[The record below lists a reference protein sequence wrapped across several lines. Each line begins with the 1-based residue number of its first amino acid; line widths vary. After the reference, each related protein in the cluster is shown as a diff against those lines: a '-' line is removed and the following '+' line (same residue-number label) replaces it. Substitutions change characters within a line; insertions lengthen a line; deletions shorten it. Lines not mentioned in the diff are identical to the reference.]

1 MHRDKYNDYG
11 RQQTGF
17 DSDTERS
24 FYGHW
29 KNPKYSLE
37 LQEAEHHYRLNND
50 PDYFDEMK
58 IQGFNIEME
67 ELRQTP
73 NFEEENIRFYCLYT
87 VLVVGFGKT

>member
-1 MHRDKYNDYG
+1 MYRDKYNSYG

-17 DSDTERS
+17 DSETERS

-29 KNPKYSLE
+29 KNPEYSFE
-37 LQEAEHHYRLNND
+37 QQEIEHSQRLNEIKG
-50 PDYFDEMK
+50 YTSEMK

-73 NFEEENIRFYCLYT
+73 NFEEENLRFYCLYT